1 MLKFI
6 LLSILCVIVTFCC
19 NDNNDTKQEDYVE
32 VTTRIECTACHGTGF
47 QTPFVMPMILPFH
60 IPAVLQLPKFGQI
73 CPICNGLGY
82 KFEKVRV
89 KYQTYK

>member
-32 VTTRIECTACHGTGF
+32 VTVSIVVELLYT
-47 QTPFVMPMILPFH
+47 
-60 IPAVLQLPKFGQI
+60 
-73 CPICNGLGY
+73 
-82 KFEKVRV
+82 
-89 KYQTYK
+89 